1 MELSWKSTCFA
12 NSRGYALCGTLFSQ
26 VAGERKARKQVLLK
40 GPAPLPME
48 GIVTDRL
55 ETTEAAGVRGDRGP
69 MGEPT
74 ALGRER
80 VDGAGSDAR
89 TSGGRRSG
97 RQWSK
102 FAWR

>member
-26 VAGERKARKQVLLK
+26 VAGEREARKQVLFE

-55 ETTEAAGVRGDRGP
+55 ETTEPLACGAIVDRW
-69 MGEPT
+69 
-74 ALGRER
+74 A
-80 VDGAGSDAR
+80 S
-89 TSGGRRSG
+89 RRPST
-97 RQWSK
+97 
-102 FAWR
+102 